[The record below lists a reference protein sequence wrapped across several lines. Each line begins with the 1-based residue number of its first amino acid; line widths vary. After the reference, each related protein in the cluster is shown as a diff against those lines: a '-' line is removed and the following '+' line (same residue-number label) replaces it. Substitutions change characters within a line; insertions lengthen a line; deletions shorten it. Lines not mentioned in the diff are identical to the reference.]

1 MCEGV
6 GVEREEEELEGEGLE
21 WLDGGGRGTK
31 GGGGVSDTQI
41 HITCK

>member
-6 GVEREEEELEGEGLE
+6 VGEGEEDGLEGEGLE

-31 GGGGVSDTQI
+31 GGGGVSHTQI